1 MALVGLPGSGKST
14 IGRHLARSR
23 GLEFIDSDH
32 VIETRIGC
40 SIREYFEH
48 AGEPAFRDIEAEV
61 IADLAARPSIVLA
74 TGGGAVLREENR
86 RALRAGKRVVYLRAT
101 PDDLAR
107 RLSRDTTRPMLQ
119 VADPRQRLRELFAQ
133 RDPLYRECAHFTV
146 DTARKSVPM
155 LVGLVSM
162 QIDLAAGAE
171 PPPGDPDARHDR

>member
-1 MALVGLPGSGKST
+1 M
-14 IGRHLARSR
+14 GRHLARSL

-32 VIETRIGC
+32 VIEQRIGC
-40 SIREYFEH
+40 TIREYFEH

-61 IADLAARPSIVLA
+61 IADLARRPGIVLA

-86 RALRAGKRVVYLRAT
+86 RALKAGTRVVYLRAS

-133 RDPLYRECAHFTV
+133 RDPLYRECAHYTV
-146 DTARKSVPM
+146 DTARKSVPV
-155 LVGLVSM
+155 LVSLVSM
-162 QIDLAAGAE
+162 QIDLGAPSGPGAAAAE
-171 PPPGDPDARHDR
+171 RPER

>member
-1 MALVGLPGSGKST
+1 MGLPGSGKST
-14 IGRHLARSR
+14 VGRHLAKSR
-23 GLEFIDSDH
+23 GLEFFDSDH
-32 VIETRIGC
+32 VIVERIGC

-48 AGEPAFRDIEAEV
+48 AGEPAFRDLESQVVAE
-61 IADLAARPSIVLA
+61 LAQRPNIVLA

-86 RALRAGKRVVYLRAT
+86 VALRAGKRVVYLRAI

-133 RDPLYRECAHFTV
+133 RDPLYRECAHFVV

-155 LVGLVSM
+155 LVNLVSM
-162 QIDLAAGAE
+162 QIDLSE
-171 PPPGDPDARHDR
+171 DPTPGKPLGER

>member
-1 MALVGLPGSGKST
+1 M
-14 IGRHLARSR
+14 GRHLARSL

-32 VIETRIGC
+32 VIEQRIGC
-40 SIREYFEH
+40 TIREYFEH

-61 IADLAARPSIVLA
+61 IADLARRPGVVLA

-86 RALRAGKRVVYLRAT
+86 RALKAGTRVVYLRAS

-133 RDPLYRECAHFTV
+133 RDPLYRECAHYTV
-146 DTARKSVPM
+146 DTARKSVPV
-155 LVGLVSM
+155 LVSLVSM
-162 QIDLAAGAE
+162 QIDLGAPSGPGAAAAE
-171 PPPGDPDARHDR
+171 RPER